1 LAHVIGSFSDQNDH
15 SVVFNKSMNKFKP
28 SPQKQFVALMLLLSV
43 LLITGPGLAAPVNQ
57 VRIHLDVSADQQ
69 WTITYQTEQPVTR
82 LAFFRPSDDTRSNR
96 WKPFS
101 ADFTISAALDEAS
114 GVYHESI
121 QRTDGVPFTSAA
133 FVLTPTYQHIPKEYA
148 PFSPFSDGGMLAY
161 TGRLMA
167 CADQCQD
174 SESDWRFSIQA
185 PEAVHII
192 VNGKQH
198 QSVASWSDGSEGK
211 NIYVGKQQPV
221 TVKGGLA
228 LIDPGLP
235 EVIKDQ
241 LNSELPAIVDYF
253 AAKLGTY
260 RGERMTLFAS
270 YAKVSGQSAQGGTLP
285 NQIFMHWNMNDLH
298 EKTGNDHFVDQLLW
312 FFAHEVAHLFQ
323 RSAGVNT
330 FGDAHESWIHEGHAE
345 YTAALALSGLYPK
358 AAQFVELKENSLKN
372 ECLAGLEHTSLP
384 DAARDGQF
392 RLYYSCGFHLHQYLD
407 TACRQQADASFEL
420 WNTYRTLKEQA
431 AGQTPATELFFK
443 AVSQM
448 CSADLADEIRAV
460 FSTDDGSPAERFAV
474 LFKEL

>member
-1 LAHVIGSFSDQNDH
+1 V
-15 SVVFNKSMNKFKP
+15 P
-28 SPQKQFVALMLLLSV
+28 LMLLLSV
-43 LLITGPGLAAPVNQ
+43 LQISGPGLAAPVNE
-57 VRIHLDVSADQQ
+57 VRIHLDVSADKQ

-96 WKPFS
+96 WKPVS
-101 ADFTISAALDEAS
+101 ADFTISAELDEAS

-121 QRTDGVPFTSAA
+121 QRTDGGPFTSAV

-148 PFSPFSDGGMLAY
+148 PFSPFSDGGMLVY

-167 CADQCQD
+167 CADHCQD
-174 SESDWRFSIQA
+174 TESDWRFSIQA

-192 VNGKQH
+192 VNGQVH
-198 QSVASWSDGSEGK
+198 VSTASWLDGSEGK
-211 NIYVGKQQPV
+211 NIYVGQQQPV
-221 TVKGGLA
+221 AFKGGLA

-235 EVIKDQ
+235 NVIKDQ
-241 LNSELPAIVDYF
+241 LNAELPAIVDHF
-253 AAKLGTY
+253 ADKLGAY
-260 RGERMTLFAS
+260 QGERMTLFAS
-270 YAKVSGQSAQGGTLP
+270 YANVNGQSAQGGTLP

-345 YTAALALSGLYPK
+345 YVAAQALSGLYPK
-358 AAQFVELKENSLKN
+358 ADQFVQRKAASLKD
-372 ECLAGLEHTSLP
+372 ECLTGLQDTSLR

-392 RLYYSCGFHLHQYLD
+392 RLYYSCGFHLHQYTD
-407 TACRQQADASFEL
+407 IQCSQQADAAFEL

-431 AGQTPATELFFK
+431 AGKTPATELFFE
-443 AVSQM
+443 AVSQV
-448 CSADLADEIRAV
+448 CSAETADDIRAV
-460 FSTDDGSPAERFAV
+460 FSTDDSSPAERFAV